1 MRTFPTLLAIAL
13 LSLPAFDVLA
23 RQALPQPTPEQRQ
36 AMQARWDALDRD
48 RDGYLSRAEAAGTP
62 ALSDRFEQLDA
73 NRDARLS
80 QQELRASVEDR
91 LQAAD
96 TNQDGAIDRAE
107 ADASLPRVAQFFDRL
122 DADGN
127 GRLTVDEVQRVA
139 SRFAGRRAR

>member
-13 LSLPAFDVLA
+13 LSLPAFDVTA
-23 RQALPQPTPEQRQ
+23 QQALPQPTPEQRQ

-62 ALSDRFEQLDA
+62 ALSDHFEQLDA

-107 ADASLPRVAQFFDRL
+107 AEAGLPRVAQFFDRL